1 MKQLIMLFAISIL
14 TIAILA
20 CGPAV
25 GRAVG
30 DAEVDVDATLA
41 EMEPETESEQE
52 LYDMLKEIDRLHKE
66 ERAELLKA
74 LNSSSEVIDELIVLI
89 GDDVDLG
96 NISVSAKN
104 LTDGGADD
112 SDLSDLINR
121 AKSARDREMEILV
134 ALENAEKIPWDRVK
148 FLNDQLDT
156 ANAELGALNE
166 DLAEAAKDL
175 DHADQLE
182 AKLVDGL
189 KGQDSEYVA
198 LARRAEEASEKIDV
212 IGHILKVTFTDDEE
226 ETATEK
232 LIRMDGRERMADR
245 LQNCMDDSDLENAR
259 VARETCAD
267 EAIAFHQ
274 EIKSMEPENV
284 DEIDNAA
291 MLSNPD
297 TKDAV
302 YGVLE
307 CLEDLE
313 GMMFTMDM
321 IEDPVTGEF
330 IGRAELYRRNCY
342 RNVNKDILQDG
353 GANSINERAA
363 ISSSDDAAT
372 SLKRKL
378 DSDDMATRQIRKD
391 IREGLDDINDKKFK
405 SSVEELLYDKS
416 LTGQGVE
423 DLMESILDL
432 AQDDLECD
440 PSGIKGE
447 PCDYIDQYE
456 SREYYLEEIAMRLHE
471 EYRALDGI
479 KEDRWASFEEPI
491 RAIVNQTAIRIFDN
505 EDMDRLVI
513 NEKGEVSI
521 AGDDSFNLEIYSIVR
536 EISEAF
542 KSDPDLNDGLN
553 NVDADAFDDVIN
565 NVASGLIGGLT
576 VGDNWGMAEEVGG
589 KFESCIDSLIENEKM
604 EVGDAAAECL
614 EFTSSAFSAEFNLE
628 NKKD

>member
-321 IEDPVTGEF
+321 IEDPVTGDF

-405 SSVEELLYDKS
+405 SSVEDLLYDKS

-423 DLMESILDL
+423 NLMESILDL

-536 EISEAF
+536 EISEAV
-542 KSDPDLNDGLN
+542 KSDPDLNEGLN
-553 NVDADAFDDVIN
+553 NVDADALDDVIN

-614 EFTSSAFSAEFNLE
+614 EFTSSAFSAEFNLD